1 MSKDDGRCARN
12 QPYESRSLSGPLE
25 KNTRSGLRLSNNRRL
40 SRCVALVVVGVLHL
54 LVVVALRLE
63 LSRRDREP
71 SQESAPALIVSFL
84 DQVEP
89 SPEEPAPSAPLQVT
103 PKPPR
108 QAKPAEQTRSAIQF
122 PPSES
127 TPKEPPRVDFQ
138 MELKR
143 SAQTM
148 IDRDEEKARQAAAL
162 GSRRDEVP
170 ESLRPKTPAD
180 STFAW
185 SYRAQPRDP
194 LEVRLNERCSL
205 IMGIVPVC
213 KFGKIP
219 VRGDLLAGMNKL
231 KTPAELGVEH
241 SHSIEPMGHE
251 TRRRLAE
258 VSRLLG
264 EWRAEHGSY
273 PEDLAALVSIAPAAA
288 PTTGPGVQ
296 IVDTWNQKL
305 VYNRPPHAPPCDYD
319 LYSVGP
325 NGVDDHGQR
334 DDIVT
339 CGSTGDLSF

>member
-1 MSKDDGRCARN
+1 
-12 QPYESRSLSGPLE
+12 
-25 KNTRSGLRLSNNRRL
+25 
-40 SRCVALVVVGVLHL
+40 VALIVVGVLHL
-54 LVVVALRLE
+54 LLVVALRLE
-63 LSRRDREP
+63 LPRRDREP

-84 DQVEP
+84 EQVEP
-89 SPEEPAPSAPLQVT
+89 SPEEPAPSVPLQVT

-108 QAKPAEQTRSAIQF
+108 QAKAAEQGRTAIQL
-122 PPSES
+122 PSSES
-127 TPKEPPRVDFQ
+127 TPKEPPRIDLQ

-143 SAQTM
+143 SAQAM
-148 IDRDEEKARQAAAL
+148 IDRDEEKARQAAAI
-162 GSRRDEVP
+162 GSRRGEVP
-170 ESLRPKTPAD
+170 ESLRSKTAEG

-185 SYRAQPRDP
+185 SYRAQPRNP

-205 IMGIVPVC
+205 IMGIVPAC
-213 KFGKIP
+213 MFGKIP

-231 KTPAELGVEH
+231 KTPEELGVEH
-241 SHSIEPMGHE
+241 SRGIEPMGHE

-273 PEDLAALVSIAPAAA
+273 PEDLAALVSNAPAAT
-288 PTTGPGVQ
+288 PTAGPRVQ

-305 VYNRPPHAPPCDYD
+305 VYNRPPRAPSCDYD
-319 LYSVGP
+319 LYSLGP

-339 CGSTGDLSF
+339 CGSTSDLSF